1 MKITKKILCV
11 LLAVSFIFASVSVSL
26 TAFAAND
33 MTFSISNVKK
43 AVPGDTVTMKVTLA
57 NSKAVC
63 VVNPTVEYD
72 AEKLE
77 FVSATNGDVFS
88 SGAFMIGEAH
98 EGKVRILYYNG
109 TENTQKNG
117 TVCTLK
123 FKVLSGATG
132 YADVKLDFP
141 ENSVVNAKEQA
152 VSFVNKSG
160 RVSIVSPVVY
170 VDADENMKVDEG
182 EEIEDKYYQ
191 KVPLFASYRDQS
203 VKLSTSIVGDTI
215 KSVEWSIDSDRL
227 LLQVNEDG
235 TVTVIPNRWWY
246 CRANVTAKITSKSGE
261 VLEKTVMVE
270 FFKLAI
276 TKRLPVF

>member
-1 MKITKKILCV
+1 MT
-11 LLAVSFIFASVSVSL
+11 ASAASDM
-26 TAFAAND
+26 AF
-33 MTFSISNVKK
+33 TISNVKK
-43 AVPGDTVTMKVTLA
+43 ASGGDTVTMKVTLS
-57 NSKAVC
+57 NSKPVC

-77 FVSATNGDVFS
+77 FVSATNGDVFP
-88 SGAFMIGEAH
+88 SGAFMIGDAH

-109 TENTQKNG
+109 TENVQKNG

-123 FKVLSGATG
+123 FKVLKGATG

-152 VSFVNKSG
+152 VKFTNKAG
-160 RVSIVSPVVY
+160 RVSIVSPVIY
-170 VDADENMKVDEG
+170 VDANENKKVDAG

-203 VKLSTSIVGDTI
+203 VQLSTSIVGDTI

-227 LLQVNEDG
+227 TIDEDG
-235 TVTVIPNRWWY
+235 VVRPNRWWY

>member
-11 LLAVSFIFASVSVSL
+11 LLALSFVFASVSVSM
-26 TAFAAND
+26 TAFAASD
-33 MTFSISNVKK
+33 MTFTVSNVKK
-43 AVPGDTVTMKVTLA
+43 ASAGDTVTMKVTLSD
-57 NSKAVC
+57 SKPVC

-77 FVSATNGDVFS
+77 FVSATNGDVFP

-109 TENTQKNG
+109 TTNTQKNG

-123 FKVLSGATG
+123 FKVLKGATG

-152 VSFVNKSG
+152 VKFVSKAG
-160 RVSIVSPVVY
+160 RVSIVSPVVF
-170 VDADENMKVDEG
+170 VDANDNKKPDTG

-203 VKLSTSIVGDTI
+203 VQLSTSIIGDTV
-215 KSVEWSIDSDRL
+215 KSVEWSVDSDRL
-227 LLQVNEDG
+227 LVDENG
-235 TVTVIPNRWWY
+235 VVTPNRWWY

>member
-11 LLAVSFIFASVSVSL
+11 LLALSFVLASVSVSM
-26 TAFAAND
+26 TASAASD
-33 MTFSISNVKK
+33 MTFTVSNVKK
-43 AVPGDTVTMKVTLA
+43 ASPGDTVTMKVTLA

-63 VVNPTVEYD
+63 AVNPTIEYD

-77 FVSATNGDVFS
+77 FVSATNGDVFTAN
-88 SGAFMIGEAH
+88 AFMIGGAR
-98 EGKVRILYYNG
+98 EGKVKILYYNG

-123 FKVLSGATG
+123 FKVLKGATG
-132 YADVKLDFP
+132 YADVKLNFP

-152 VSFVNKSG
+152 IKFVSKAG
-160 RVSIVSPVVY
+160 RVSIVSPVVF
-170 VDADENMKVDEG
+170 VDANDNGKADSG
-182 EEIEDKYYQ
+182 EAIEDKYYQ

-203 VKLSTSIVGDTI
+203 VQLSTSIVGDTV

-227 LLQVNEDG
+227 TVDEDG
-235 TVTVIPNRWWY
+235 VVRPNRWWY

>member
-1 MKITKKILCV
+1 MKITKKIICV
-11 LLAVSFIFASVSVSL
+11 LLALSFVFASVSVSM
-26 TAFAAND
+26 TASAASD
-33 MTFSISNVKK
+33 MAFTISNVKK
-43 AVPGDTVTMKVTLA
+43 ASGGDTVTMKVTLS
-57 NSKAVC
+57 NSKPVC

-77 FVSATNGDVFS
+77 FVSATNGDVFP
-88 SGAFMIGEAH
+88 SGAFMIGDAH

-109 TENTQKNG
+109 TENVQKNG

-123 FKVLSGATG
+123 FKVLKGATG

-152 VSFVNKSG
+152 VKFTNEAG
-160 RVSIVSPVVY
+160 RVSIVSPVVF
-170 VDADENMKVDEG
+170 VDANDNKKPDTG

-203 VKLSTSIVGDTI
+203 VQLSTSIVGDTI

-227 LLQVNEDG
+227 TIDEDG
-235 TVTVIPNRWWY
+235 VVRPNRWWY

>member
-11 LLAVSFIFASVSVSL
+11 LLALSFVFASVSISM
-26 TAFAAND
+26 TAYAASD
-33 MTFSISNVKK
+33 MAFTISNVKK
-43 AVPGDTVTMKVTLA
+43 ASGGDTVTMKVTLS
-57 NSKAVC
+57 NSKPVC

-77 FVSATNGDVFS
+77 FVSATNGDVFP
-88 SGAFMIGEAH
+88 SGAFMIGDAH

-109 TENTQKNG
+109 TENLQKNG

-123 FKVLSGATG
+123 FKVLKGATG

-152 VSFVNKSG
+152 VKFTNKSG
-160 RVSIVSPVVY
+160 RVSIVSPVVF
-170 VDADENMKVDEG
+170 VDANDNKKPDTG

-203 VKLSTSIVGDTI
+203 VQLSTSIVGDTV
-215 KSVEWSIDSDRL
+215 KSVEWSVDSDRL
-227 LLQVNEDG
+227 TIDEDG
-235 TVTVIPNRWWY
+235 VVRPNRWWY

>member
-1 MKITKKILCV
+1 MKITKRILSV
-11 LLAVSFIFASVSVSL
+11 LLALSFVFASVSVSM
-26 TAFAAND
+26 TASAASE
-33 MTFSISNVKK
+33 MTFTVSNVTK
-43 AVPGDTVTMKVTLA
+43 ALPGDTVTMKVTLA

-63 VVNPTVEYD
+63 AVNPTIEYD

-77 FVSATNGDVFS
+77 FVSATNGDVFTS
-88 SGAFMIGEAH
+88 NAFMIGGAR
-98 EGKVRILYYNG
+98 EGKVKILYYNG
-109 TENTQKNG
+109 VTNTQVNG

-123 FKVLSGATG
+123 FKVLNGATG
-132 YADVKLDFP
+132 YADVSLNFP
-141 ENSVVNAKEQA
+141 ENSVVNANEQA
-152 VSFVNKSG
+152 ISFTSKAG
-160 RVSIVSPVVY
+160 RVSIVSPVIY
-170 VDADENMKVDEG
+170 VDANTNEKVDTG

-203 VKLSTSIVGDTI
+203 VQLSTSIIGDTI
-215 KSVEWSIDSDRL
+215 KSVEWSVDSDRL
-227 LLQVNEDG
+227 TIDENGV
-235 TVTVIPNRWWY
+235 VRPNRSWY

>member
-11 LLAVSFIFASVSVSL
+11 LLALSFVFASVSVSM
-26 TAFAAND
+26 TASAAAD
-33 MTFSISNVKK
+33 MTFTISNVKK
-43 AVPGDTVTMKVTLA
+43 ASAGDTVTMKVTLSD
-57 NSKAVC
+57 SKPVC

-77 FVSATNGDVFS
+77 FVSATNGDVFP

-109 TENTQKNG
+109 TENVQKNG
-117 TVCTLK
+117 TVCTFK
-123 FKVLSGATG
+123 FKVLKGATG

-152 VSFVNKSG
+152 VKFASKSG
-160 RVSIVSPVVY
+160 RVSIVSPVIY
-170 VDADENMKVDEG
+170 VDANENKKVDEG

-203 VKLSTSIVGDTI
+203 VDLSTSIVGDTV

-227 LLQVNEDG
+227 TIDEDG
-235 TVTVIPNRWWY
+235 IVRPNRWWY

>member
-11 LLAVSFIFASVSVSL
+11 LLALSFVFASVSISMTVSAASDM
-26 TAFAAND
+26 AF
-33 MTFSISNVKK
+33 TISNVKK
-43 AVPGDTVTMKVTLA
+43 ASGGDTVTMKVTLS
-57 NSKAVC
+57 NSKPVC

-77 FVSATNGDVFS
+77 FVSATNGDVFP
-88 SGAFMIGEAH
+88 SGAFMIGDAH

-109 TENTQKNG
+109 TENLQKNG

-123 FKVLSGATG
+123 FKVLKGATG

-152 VSFVNKSG
+152 VKFTNKAG
-160 RVSIVSPVVY
+160 RVSIVSPVVF
-170 VDADENMKVDEG
+170 VDANDNKKPDTG

-203 VKLSTSIVGDTI
+203 VQLSTSIVGDTV
-215 KSVEWSIDSDRL
+215 KSVEWSVDSDRL
-227 LLQVNEDG
+227 TIDEDG
-235 TVTVIPNRWWY
+235 VVRPNRWWY

>member
-11 LLAVSFIFASVSVSL
+11 LLALSFVFASVSVSM
-26 TAFAAND
+26 TASAASD
-33 MTFSISNVKK
+33 MAFTISNVKK
-43 AVPGDTVTMKVTLA
+43 ASGGDTVTMKVTLS
-57 NSKAVC
+57 NSKPVC

-77 FVSATNGDVFS
+77 FVSATNGDVFP
-88 SGAFMIGEAH
+88 SGAFMIGDAH

-109 TENTQKNG
+109 TENVQKNG

-123 FKVLSGATG
+123 FKVLKGATG

-152 VSFVNKSG
+152 VKFTNKAG
-160 RVSIVSPVVY
+160 RVSIVSPVIY
-170 VDADENMKVDEG
+170 VDANENKKVDAG

-203 VKLSTSIVGDTI
+203 VQLSTSIVGDTI

-227 LLQVNEDG
+227 TIDEDG
-235 TVTVIPNRWWY
+235 VVRPNRWWY

>member
-1 MKITKKILCV
+1 MKITKKIICV
-11 LLAVSFIFASVSVSL
+11 LLALSFVFASVSVSM
-26 TAFAAND
+26 TASAASD
-33 MTFSISNVKK
+33 MAFTISNVKK
-43 AVPGDTVTMKVTLA
+43 ASGGDTVTMKVTLS
-57 NSKAVC
+57 NSKPVC

-77 FVSATNGDVFS
+77 FVSATNGDVFP
-88 SGAFMIGEAH
+88 SGAFMIGDAH

-109 TENTQKNG
+109 TENVQKNG

-123 FKVLSGATG
+123 FKVLKGATG

-152 VSFVNKSG
+152 VKFTNKAG
-160 RVSIVSPVVY
+160 RVSIVSPVIY
-170 VDADENMKVDEG
+170 VDANENKKVDAG

-203 VKLSTSIVGDTI
+203 VQLSTSIVGDTI

-227 LLQVNEDG
+227 TIDEDG
-235 TVTVIPNRWWY
+235 VVRPNRWWY

>member
-1 MKITKKILCV
+1 MTITQKILCV
-11 LLAVSFIFASVSVSL
+11 LLALTCVFATMSVS
-26 TAFAAND
+26 
-33 MTFSISNVKK
+33 MTDSFTISNVKK
-43 AVPGDTVTMKVTLA
+43 ALPGDVVTMKVTLS
-57 NSKAVC
+57 NSKPVC

-77 FVSATNGDVFS
+77 FVSATNGDVFP

-109 TENTQKNG
+109 VTNTQKNG

-123 FKVLSGATG
+123 FKVLKGATG

-152 VSFVNKSG
+152 VSFTNKSG
-160 RVSIVSPVVY
+160 RVSIVSPIIF
-170 VDADENMKVDEG
+170 VDANENQKVDEG

-191 KVPLFASYRDQS
+191 KVALFASYRDQS
-203 VKLSTSIVGDTI
+203 VDLSTSIVGDTV
-215 KSVEWSIDSDRL
+215 KSVEWSVDSNRL
-227 LLQVNEDG
+227 LIDENGV
-235 TVTVIPNRWWY
+235 VTPNRPWY
-246 CRANVTAKITSKSGE
+246 CRANVTATITSKSGE
-261 VLEKTVMVE
+261 VLEKTILVE
-270 FFKLAI
+270 FFKFEI

>member
-1 MKITKKILCV
+1 MKITKKILCL
-11 LLAVSFIFASVSVSL
+11 LLALSFVFASVSVSI
-26 TAFAAND
+26 TASAASD

-43 AVPGDTVTMKVTLA
+43 AVPGDTVTMKVTLS
-57 NSKAVC
+57 NSKPVC

-77 FVSATNGDVFS
+77 FVSATNGDVFP

-109 TENTQKNG
+109 VDNTQTNG

-123 FKVLSGATG
+123 FKVLKGATG

-152 VSFVNKSG
+152 VKFVNKSG
-160 RVSIVSPVVY
+160 RVSIVSPVVF
-170 VDADENMKVDEG
+170 VDANDNGKADTG

-191 KVPLFASYRDQS
+191 KVPLFASYRNQS
-203 VKLSTSIVGDTI
+203 VQLSTSIVGDTV

-227 LLQVNEDG
+227 LLQENEDG
-235 TVTVIPNRWWY
+235 TVTIVPNRWWY

-261 VLEKTVMVE
+261 VLEKTVLVE
-270 FFKLAI
+270 FFKLEI

>member
-1 MKITKKILCV
+1 MKITKKVLCIILA
-11 LLAVSFIFASVSVSL
+11 LSFVFASVSVSM
-26 TAFAAND
+26 TASAASD
-33 MTFSISNVKK
+33 MTFTISNVKK
-43 AVPGDTVTMKVTLA
+43 AKPGDVVTMKVTLA

-63 VVNPTVEYD
+63 AVNPTVEYD

-77 FVSATNGDVFS
+77 FVSATNGDVFVAN
-88 SGAFMIGEAH
+88 AFMIGEAH

-109 TENTQKNG
+109 VTNTQKNG

-123 FKVLSGATG
+123 FKVLKGATG
-132 YADVKLDFP
+132 YAEVKLDFP
-141 ENSVVNAKEQA
+141 ENSVVDAKEKA
-152 VSFVNKSG
+152 ISFVNKAG
-160 RVSIVSPVVY
+160 RVSIVSPVIY
-170 VDADENMKVDEG
+170 ANEAKSENA
-182 EEIEDKYYQ
+182 IEDKYYQ

-203 VKLSTSIVGDTI
+203 VQLIPGIVGDTV
-215 KSVEWSIDSDRL
+215 KSVEWSVDSDRL
-227 LLQVNEDG
+227 IVDEDG
-235 TVTVIPNRWWY
+235 VVRPNRWWY